1 VGTRRSL
8 GSVVRKALVVPL
20 LSAGLLVPV
29 LAGAG
34 SAATPQAGKAAPPL
48 PLAPAWKYAA
58 GAMPTRPATCP
69 PLTTGTTGPSTR
81 AKKKAHKA
89 SDTNSLTGI
98 PLWPAPP
105 VGKNPMGYAANDHT
119 AKTAPP
125 TVPANFGTDG
135 NNWKLTSLRYPS
147 DTSVTSNPQE
157 LCGVEGNSVDSAWQ
171 TTTGRPTT
179 VIAVLD
185 SGIEWCDAGIV
196 DKLYLNRNALP
207 PPENSA
213 GETKAQ
219 LMAGGQKFL
228 DSDPY
233 DLNDSG
239 ILNVSQYANDP
250 RVAAVAAD
258 YTGGLFCA
266 TAANQDGSYTGISPE
281 DLIRTFGDKTLP
293 SGAKNPYAITTES
306 PTGFEGAISGW
317 NFVDNNDN
325 AYDDVHYGHGTG
337 EALDMAGS
345 ADSLNDE
352 VGACPDCMIMPVRVG
367 TSFITT
373 GNPFADGVLFAVDSG
388 ATVISEALG
397 TTDETPTD
405 TQAIEYAAANQVPIV
420 GSAADEESEHANLP
434 AAASA
439 DIIDVNSS
447 TQETSWTPESALYLN
462 GCTNYGASID
472 LTVESASCSSEA
484 TGKTSGTVGLIES
497 EAATAMADGKL
508 KPSGYTSA
516 TGRAVPLSANEVKQ
530 ILTMSVDDVD
540 FTTAAPK
547 ATPPAPRDNFA
558 VSNTGIPIGTTTMYP
573 TTKGYDIY
581 TGWGR
586 LDAARAVQWVSE
598 GRVPPQ
604 ALITSPGSFVTFNTS
619 TNIPVIGTVGSPR
632 QRAVKYQVDVG
643 IGVAPADN
651 SWHLVAEGTA
661 SAGGKTGTLGTI
673 PVARL
678 AAMFAAAHES
688 IEGGPVTSTGEP
700 NDDRFDFSIR
710 VLVLNSAGLVGV
722 SQQADFLHDDPSLLP
737 GFPWRYSSSL
747 VASSRLAS
755 IGPGGE
761 DVLIVP
767 QSDGTIGA
775 YLPDHTEL
783 PGWPVETKSFYVH
796 GKERAFATHAI
807 TSLPHGEIIGGIAVG
822 DLSDPSGHSLDVVA
836 TDSMGNVYAWNSKG
850 KLLPGWP
857 QHVNPAF
864 SEPSARNSNNRL
876 LPGFVSAPALAELQ
890 GEKTLDVVAASMD
903 RHVYAFQ
910 PDGKAVPGWP
920 VLVVDPSRVQSV
932 DPVTNEI
939 TFKANADPDEGSELV
954 DTPSIGNLSGG
965 SGPPDVIVGADEEY
979 AGPANADL
987 GTFGALVGSD
997 LNISNSR
1004 VYAIEPNGSLH
1015 TAAKGAPDPSGMP
1028 DPGAFLKGWPA
1039 SIVDLDANLLPTI
1052 GDGVTGTPALGSLN
1066 GKKTLEVVT
1075 SSAAGPIYE
1084 LNANGTSYLGDTGGV
1099 PNVASFVSKGQT
1111 VGFGN
1116 LLQASIPALGSP
1128 VVGHLGTIKG
1138 SGVSIAAPASSFG
1151 RLLDEAEP
1159 GEQRPNDNQVSSWS
1173 SNGQMDDGS
1182 PDLMND
1188 LQFVGAPLMADLAGK
1203 GQDELIETSGLYDL
1217 RAYTPTGTEL
1227 AGYPK
1232 FTGGWVLY
1240 GPVLGPF
1247 GTNSDQALVVG
1258 NRSGELFAWNTTTP
1272 ACDSS
1277 GSWAEE
1283 HHDLWNTSNASERGA
1298 AEPACVK

>member
-1 VGTRRSL
+1 M
-8 GSVVRKALVVPL
+8 
-20 LSAGLLVPV
+20 

-516 TGRAVPLSANEVKQ
+516 T
-530 ILTMSVDDVD
+530 
-540 FTTAAPK
+540 
-547 ATPPAPRDNFA
+547 
-558 VSNTGIPIGTTTMYP
+558 
-573 TTKGYDIY
+573 
-581 TGWGR
+581 
-586 LDAARAVQWVSE
+586 
-598 GRVPPQ
+598 
-604 ALITSPGSFVTFNTS
+604 
-619 TNIPVIGTVGSPR
+619 
-632 QRAVKYQVDVG
+632 
-643 IGVAPADN
+643 
-651 SWHLVAEGTA
+651 
-661 SAGGKTGTLGTI
+661 
-673 PVARL
+673 
-678 AAMFAAAHES
+678 
-688 IEGGPVTSTGEP
+688 
-700 NDDRFDFSIR
+700 
-710 VLVLNSAGLVGV
+710 
-722 SQQADFLHDDPSLLP
+722 
-737 GFPWRYSSSL
+737 
-747 VASSRLAS
+747 
-755 IGPGGE
+755 
-761 DVLIVP
+761 
-767 QSDGTIGA
+767 
-775 YLPDHTEL
+775 
-783 PGWPVETKSFYVH
+783 
-796 GKERAFATHAI
+796 
-807 TSLPHGEIIGGIAVG
+807 
-822 DLSDPSGHSLDVVA
+822 
-836 TDSMGNVYAWNSKG
+836 
-850 KLLPGWP
+850 
-857 QHVNPAF
+857 
-864 SEPSARNSNNRL
+864 
-876 LPGFVSAPALAELQ
+876 
-890 GEKTLDVVAASMD
+890 
-903 RHVYAFQ
+903 
-910 PDGKAVPGWP
+910 
-920 VLVVDPSRVQSV
+920 
-932 DPVTNEI
+932 
-939 TFKANADPDEGSELV
+939 
-954 DTPSIGNLSGG
+954 
-965 SGPPDVIVGADEEY
+965 
-979 AGPANADL
+979 
-987 GTFGALVGSD
+987 
-997 LNISNSR
+997 
-1004 VYAIEPNGSLH
+1004 
-1015 TAAKGAPDPSGMP
+1015 
-1028 DPGAFLKGWPA
+1028 
-1039 SIVDLDANLLPTI
+1039 
-1052 GDGVTGTPALGSLN
+1052 
-1066 GKKTLEVVT
+1066 
-1075 SSAAGPIYE
+1075 
-1084 LNANGTSYLGDTGGV
+1084 
-1099 PNVASFVSKGQT
+1099 
-1111 VGFGN
+1111 
-1116 LLQASIPALGSP
+1116 
-1128 VVGHLGTIKG
+1128 
-1138 SGVSIAAPASSFG
+1138 
-1151 RLLDEAEP
+1151 
-1159 GEQRPNDNQVSSWS
+1159 
-1173 SNGQMDDGS
+1173 
-1182 PDLMND
+1182 
-1188 LQFVGAPLMADLAGK
+1188 
-1203 GQDELIETSGLYDL
+1203 
-1217 RAYTPTGTEL
+1217 
-1227 AGYPK
+1227 
-1232 FTGGWVLY
+1232 
-1240 GPVLGPF
+1240 
-1247 GTNSDQALVVG
+1247 
-1258 NRSGELFAWNTTTP
+1258 
-1272 ACDSS
+1272 
-1277 GSWAEE
+1277 
-1283 HHDLWNTSNASERGA
+1283 
-1298 AEPACVK
+1298 